1 MIVLDT
7 HVVVWAME
15 NHRYLGLDAAGVIDE
30 ATFSDGAYVS
40 AITCWEVSML
50 ADKGKLEFRQGVREW
65 VQEVLSKPGLFL
77 APIEP
82 EIGIDAG
89 QLPGNPHGDPSDRII
104 MATARALGCPL
115 LTADEAILEYAAA
128 GHLQVIDARR

>member
-7 HVVVWAME
+7 HVLVWAME
-15 NHRYLGLDAAGVIDE
+15 KHRYLGADAAGLIDG

-40 AITCWEVSML
+40 AITCWEISML
-50 ADKGKLEFRQGVREW
+50 ADKGKLEFRQGVRAW
-65 VQEVLSKPGLFL
+65 VDGALAKPGLFL

-82 EIGIDAG
+82 AIAIDAG
-89 QLPGNPHGDPSDRII
+89 QLPGSPHGDPSDRII

-128 GHLQVIDARR
+128 GHLEAIDARR

>member
-7 HVVVWAME
+7 HVLVWAME
-15 NHRYLGLDAAGVIDE
+15 NHRHLGTNAAGLIDE
-30 ATFSDGAYVS
+30 STFSDGAYVS
-40 AITCWEVSML
+40 AISCWEISML
-50 ADKGKLEFRQGVREW
+50 ADKGKLEFHQGVRTW
-65 VQEVLSKPGLFL
+65 VEKALAKPGLFL

-89 QLPGNPHGDPSDRII
+89 QLPGSPHGDPSDRII

-115 LTADEAILEYAAA
+115 LTADEAILEYATA
-128 GHLQVIDARR
+128 GHLEAIDARR

>member
-7 HVVVWAME
+7 HVLIWAME
-15 NHRYLGLDAAGVIDE
+15 NHRHLGTSAATLIDE

-50 ADKGKLEFRQGVREW
+50 ANRGKVEFRQGVSAW
-65 VQEVLSKPGLFL
+65 VKEVLSQPGIFL
-77 APIEP
+77 TPIEP

-89 QLPGNPHGDPSDRII
+89 QLPGNPHGDPCDRLI
-104 MATARALGCPL
+104 MATARALRCPL
-115 LTADEAILEYAAA
+115 LTADGAILDYATT
-128 GHLQVIDARR
+128 GHLTVIDARN